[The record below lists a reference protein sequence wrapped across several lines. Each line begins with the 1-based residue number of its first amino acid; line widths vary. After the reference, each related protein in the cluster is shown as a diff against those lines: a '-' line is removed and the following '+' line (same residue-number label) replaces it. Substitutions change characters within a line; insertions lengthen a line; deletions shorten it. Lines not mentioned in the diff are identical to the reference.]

1 MSDFCFSAHACNNKT
16 YVGLGDS
23 KGIEVIEEGEE
34 RNQTLVTLH
43 DCIDDIAVHN
53 DKIYT
58 LGCHD
63 NLFTMRV
70 FDLDGTLKHSWV
82 HADDDNSMRNQFTI
96 VDNRI
101 AILHRKNQSL
111 LLYTLT
117 GEKMNELPS
126 PVELSTEDSGTY
138 ICTAPNH
145 SVIISDRLN
154 DTVFRLGVSSGDVM
168 WENHKIVGPRGLT
181 CYKDEYVLVSHR
193 STRTEIYILNLF
205 TGEKKL
211 HYYNIFGK
219 MSCLTLL

>member
-1 MSDFCFSAHACNNKT
+1 MPDFCFSAHEWNNKT

-23 KGIEVIEEGEE
+23 KGIEVIEEGGEIS
-34 RNQTLVTLH
+34 QTLVTLH

-53 DKIYT
+53 GKIYT

-70 FDLDGTLKHSWV
+70 FDLNGTLNNSWV

-96 VDNRI
+96 VDNSI
-101 AILHRKNQSL
+101 AILHRRNQSL
-111 LLYTLT
+111 LLYDLT
-117 GEKMNELPS
+117 GEKLKELPS

-145 SVIISDRLN
+145 SVIISDRLKN
-154 DTVFRLGVSSGDVM
+154 KIFRLDVSSGDVM
-168 WENHKIVGPRGLT
+168 WESDMIVGPRGLI
-181 CYKDEYVLVSHR
+181 CYRDEYVLVSHR
-193 STRTEIYILNLF
+193 SSKTEIYILNLF

-211 HYYNIFGK
+211 YCI
-219 MSCLTLL
+219 TII